1 MSTAAAVPVV
11 VAAPVRRTAPLRAV
25 SGLALRG
32 CRRGGAVPVAATA
45 GMTAVVTAT
54 YGEVVASAPGGVSA
68 LAVLAGNPAIRTLFG
83 EPVALDT
90 AGGFTV
96 WRTGAAL
103 GVLLGVWAL
112 LTATRLLR
120 GEEDAGR
127 WTLLASG
134 PVRAGAMALRVVLVV
149 VAVPVV
155 AGAGAAAAL
164 LVAGEPGGGAL
175 VHGAGLALTGAFYA
189 AVGALAAQVF
199 PRRAAAAG
207 AATAVLAAGLL
218 SRMVGDGLPEL
229 GWLRWLSPF
238 GLTAV
243 AAPFHADRVVP
254 LVVLAGAAAAA
265 VALVPLLA
273 DRRDVGEG
281 YVRPGRR
288 RRPRLALLGSPTA
301 FAARGAAGPLLG
313 WSVGVGAYFLLVG
326 LLTVS
331 LTGFLADNA
340 SFADLAAQAGFAGLD
355 RDAGYAATLFAL
367 LALPVGAFATARIG
381 ALAADEAA
389 RRLALLLAGPLTR
402 TRLLVAHAG
411 VAAVAAAALTVVA
424 GTAFWTGAAAAG
436 SPLTLGAALAGALNT
451 LPVALLALGAAVL
464 AIGWVP
470 RATVAVGAVPV
481 VGGFFWHVIAGS
493 TGAPRWVADVSP
505 FAHLAA
511 VPAVPASVLATVVM
525 LLVAAAATGVGLVGY
540 RRRDLRSA

>member
-1 MSTAAAVPVV
+1 MSTAAA
-11 VAAPVRRTAPLRAV
+11 APVLVAPPVQRTAPLRAV

-32 CRRGGAVPVAATA
+32 CRRGGAVLVVATA

-54 YGEVVASAPGGVSA
+54 YGEVTASAPGGVSA

-127 WTLLASG
+127 WTLLAAG
-134 PVRAGAMALRVVLVV
+134 PVRAGAMALRVLLVV
-149 VAVPVV
+149 VAVPVL

-164 LVAGEPGGGAL
+164 LAAGEPGGGAL

-189 AVGALAAQVF
+189 AVGGLAAQVF

-238 GLTAV
+238 GLTAL
-243 AAPFHADRVVP
+243 AAPFHTDRVVP
-254 LVVLAGAAAAA
+254 LVVLAAAAAAA

-288 RRPRLALLGSPTA
+288 RSRLALLGSPTA
-301 FAARGAAGPLLG
+301 FAARGATGPLLG
-313 WSVGVGAYFLLVG
+313 WSVGVGAYFLLIG

-340 SFADLAAQAGFAGLD
+340 SFADLAAQAGFADLD

-411 VAAVAAAALTVVA
+411 VAAAAAAALTAVA
-424 GTAFWTGAAAAG
+424 GTAFWAGAAVAG
-436 SPLTLGAALAGALNT
+436 SPLTLGDALAGAFNT

-464 AIGWVP
+464 ALGWVP

-481 VGGFFWHVIAGS
+481 VGGFSWHVIAGS

-511 VPAVPASVLATVVM
+511 VPAAPASVPATVVM
-525 LLVAAAATGVGLVGY
+525 LCVAAAATAVGLVGY